1 MKTKKNNQA
10 AQIGCLSRL
19 VLHLRKRWRI
29 RRMKIECVSLGINGD
44 NIKVYAYVDGEHLTL
59 HEQKVGGST
68 LYLNSRESVYALR
81 YPSRNASDVTPR

>member
-1 MKTKKNNQA
+1 
-10 AQIGCLSRL
+10 
-19 VLHLRKRWRI
+19 
-29 RRMKIECVSLGINGD
+29 MKIECVSLGINGD

-81 YPSRNASDVTPR
+81 YPSRNVEVCHGANNQKGNENE